1 MYKIGDILV
10 QHGRGWNMTYRVVE
24 KLSHPS
30 GMLYTLQSVKLKH
43 VFIEEV
49 CESYLSENFT
59 KR

>member
-10 QHGRGWNMTYRVVE
+10 QRGRGWNMTYRVVE
-24 KLSHPS
+24 KISHPS

-43 VFIEEV
+43 DFIEEV
-49 CESYLSENFT
+49 SESYLSENFT